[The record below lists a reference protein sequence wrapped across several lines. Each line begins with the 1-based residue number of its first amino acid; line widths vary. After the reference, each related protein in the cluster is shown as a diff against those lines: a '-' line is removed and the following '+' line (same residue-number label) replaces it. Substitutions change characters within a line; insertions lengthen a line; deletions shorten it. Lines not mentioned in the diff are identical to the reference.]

1 LITIGFVRW
10 VTVLFWVTESLSV
23 ENAMEGRC
31 MWWVVADFA
40 RMDGV
45 DCKGL
50 VAGEAAAVNEQRR

>member
-1 LITIGFVRW
+1 M
-10 VTVLFWVTESLSV
+10 LFWVTESLSV

-31 MWWVVADFA
+31 MWWFVADFA